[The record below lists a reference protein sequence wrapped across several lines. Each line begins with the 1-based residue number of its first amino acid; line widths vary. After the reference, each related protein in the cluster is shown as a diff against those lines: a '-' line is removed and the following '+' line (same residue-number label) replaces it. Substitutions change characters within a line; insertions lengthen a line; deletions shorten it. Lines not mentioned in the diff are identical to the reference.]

1 MHRLKLLSWENLILL
16 LLATA
21 GLLTF
26 IFLNDQVFPT
36 ASIDFK
42 LSKSQIGQVGEDYL
56 AKLGIDTTGYTRT
69 IIFGSDDNASV
80 YLTSQLGIEQTNEI
94 IKSTEIPIWRWELR
108 WFIAGERTEYQMFI
122 TPQGEVVA
130 FKTVLPEDAAGGDVG
145 REQAL
150 LSAQN
155 FLVDNPRFSSG
166 DWQLVE
172 DSSKTLPNRTDYY
185 FTWEDKSTTF
195 GEEGHLR
202 MSLVVSGEQV
212 STARLL
218 FKAPEKFLDQY
229 ENEKSWGTLL
239 GMFSALGMVILL
251 IGGIIIFLKRIRTHT
266 LPIKYALVVGLVV
279 AVAVFL
285 FSVNSFP
292 TSLMDYNTSQA
303 YATFLFQHIFYALMG
318 GLLYGLVVFIVATSG
333 QTLGL
338 KFFPNSLSTTESF
351 RRREVFGRPLAMAS
365 LRGYFVA
372 FIGLGYQ
379 TLFYLIATRH
389 FGVWF
394 PAGNEYSDVYGTLVP
409 FIAPLSVGILAA
421 VSEEYM
427 FRLFGVAWFKSLFRN
442 TFIAAVLASMIWA
455 LGHSTYAVYPVY
467 TRGIELTID
476 GLITCFFFL
485 RYDLM
490 TVIIAHYAIDAIFV
504 GIPMLKSGNTYFLV
518 SGVVVMALAALPLL
532 SLLFLRRKQKA
543 VPAVIIPHISDSAL
557 RLWTRKLLAFIGTF
571 AVKLSPREK
580 EEFVSQVSDSF
591 LAEDFGNVGK
601 DLSRLTVQVAQF
613 IEELGGAPGKV
624 TELSESRSVIL
635 TRPKPDQI
643 TVVTAYLSG
652 IVVSGYKL
660 SVEKVGDRELKIT
673 LVGNK

>member
-1 MHRLKLLSWENLILL
+1 MHRLKLFSWENLILL
-16 LLATA
+16 LLAAA

-26 IFLNDQVFPT
+26 ILLNDQVFPT

-42 LSKSQIGQVGEDYL
+42 LSKSQVGQIGEDYL
-56 AKLGIDTTGYTRT
+56 AKLGIDTAGYTRT
-69 IIFGSDDNASV
+69 IIFGSDDDASV
-80 YLTSQLGIEQTNEI
+80 YLSSQLGIQKTNDI

-108 WFIAGERTEYQMFI
+108 WFIPGERTEYQMFI

-145 REQAL
+145 RERAL
-150 LSAQN
+150 LAAQD
-155 FLVDNPRFSSG
+155 FLTGNPRFSSG

-185 FTWEDKSTTF
+185 FTWEDKSTTY

-202 MSLVVSGEQV
+202 MSLVVAGEQV
-212 STARLL
+212 STAQLL

-229 ENEKSWGTLL
+229 KHTKSWGSFL
-239 GMFSALGMVILL
+239 GMFSVLGTVILV
-251 IGGIIIFLKRIRTHT
+251 IGGIIILLKRIRTHT
-266 LPIKYALVVGLVV
+266 LPIKYALVVGLAV
-279 AVAVFL
+279 ACAVFL
-285 FSVNSFP
+285 YMLNNFP
-292 TSLMDYNTSQA
+292 TSLMNYETSQA

-318 GLLYGLVVFIVATSG
+318 GLLYGLVVFVVATSG

-338 KFFPNSLSTTESF
+338 KFFPDSLNTTESF

-379 TLFYLIATRH
+379 TLFYLLGTRY

-409 FIAPLSVGILAA
+409 FIAPLSVGVLAA

-427 FRLFGVAWFKSLFRN
+427 FRLFGVSWFKSIFRN
-442 TFIAAVLASMIWA
+442 TFLAALLASMIWA
-455 LGHSTYAVYPVY
+455 LGHSTYAIYPVY

-504 GIPMLKSGNTYFLV
+504 GIPMLRSGNTYFLV

-532 SLLFLRRKQKA
+532 SLLFLRRKTRA
-543 VPAVIIPHISDSAL
+543 VPAVIIPHISDSTL
-557 RLWTRKLLAFIGTF
+557 RLWTRRLLAALAIFSG
-571 AVKLSPREK
+571 KLPAKQGK
-580 EEFVSQVSDSF
+580 ELVSRVSDSF
-591 LAEDFGNVGK
+591 LSEDFGNAGR
-601 DLSRLTVQVAQF
+601 DISRLTAQTAQY

-624 TELSESRSVIL
+624 TELSENRSVIV
-635 TRPKPDQI
+635 TRPKAERFA
-643 TVVTAYLSG
+643 VVTAYLSG
-652 IVVSGYKL
+652 IIVSGYQL
-660 SVEKVGDRELKIT
+660 SAEKVSDRELKIII
-673 LVGNK
+673 NKKK